1 MEQQGSIMKQK
12 EFLEIEGATT
22 VKPLRTEAG
31 DMLGWVMS
39 RNGVNLE
46 RNRDGVRTFKMLCS
60 VSKFCIDHKID
71 GFSVK
76 GLV

>member
-1 MEQQGSIMKQK
+1 MEQQGTTMKQK
-12 EFLEIEGATT
+12 EFLEIEGVTT

-39 RNGVNLE
+39 RNGVTLE
-46 RNRDGVRTFKMLCS
+46 RNRGGVRTFKMLCS
-60 VSKFCIDHKID
+60 VSAFCIDHNID
-71 GFSVK
+71 GFGVK